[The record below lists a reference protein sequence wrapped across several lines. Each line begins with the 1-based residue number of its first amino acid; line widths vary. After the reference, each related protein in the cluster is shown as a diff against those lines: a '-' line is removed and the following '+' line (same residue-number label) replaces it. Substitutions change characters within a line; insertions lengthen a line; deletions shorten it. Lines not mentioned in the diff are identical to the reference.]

1 MNSRCQGLEAPGK
14 DNRTWGSAEDRRRPV
29 AVFVG
34 GRSEAAMIE
43 TMFGAL
49 FNLVSSPHIMGLML
63 IAVVFGLLVG
73 VTPGIGGKLSIA
85 MAIPF
90 VYGMDMVAGAVF
102 LLTMHAVNG
111 TSGQISSIMFGIPG
125 DGDDAATTLDGYP
138 LAKQGQAA
146 RALGASITAS
156 GVGGIIGAV
165 VFAIMIP
172 ILEPVILMFSPAEFF
187 LIALLGISFIA
198 FLSSGNRIVKGLIV
212 GFYGLMLSTVGM
224 DPITGTPR
232 YSGDF
237 LFLWDGV
244 SLVTA
249 VLAMFAVPEM
259 ISLSTKGGSISAV
272 PMDSGFSYRQ
282 LLSGVMEVPRHWWLV
297 VRTSVIGAII
307 GMIPGLGGSTAAWL
321 CYGHA
326 VQSSKHPERFGKG
339 AIEGVIAP
347 ETASNGKEGGSLL
360 PTLFFGIPG
369 SSGMAVLLGAFLILG
384 IQPGAL
390 MVTQHLDL
398 VWTLI
403 WALVVGNLIAV
414 GMLLVICRW
423 VAVLTFVNGRMLV
436 PFILVFVSLGCF
448 VSDFQWQNLIVLVVF
463 SFIGYGFLR
472 ADWPRAPFVI
482 GLVLGGKA
490 EASLN
495 QALQLW
501 GFSFF
506 LRPLSLVLIAMIVAL
521 MGYAFYRNFRPAARR
536 SNVEVSP

>member
-1 MNSRCQGLEAPGK
+1 
-14 DNRTWGSAEDRRRPV
+14 
-29 AVFVG
+29 
-34 GRSEAAMIE
+34 MIE

-49 FNLVSSPHIMGLML
+49 FGMLSSPHIMGLML
-63 IAVVFGLLVG
+63 LAVVFGLLVG
-73 VTPGIGGKLSIA
+73 VSPGIGGKLSIA

-90 VYGMDMVAGAVF
+90 VYGMDMIAGAVF

-138 LAKQGQAA
+138 LAKKGQAA

-165 VFAIMIP
+165 VFALMIP
-172 ILEPVILMFSPAEFF
+172 VLEPVVLQFSPAEFF

-198 FLSSGNRIVKGLIV
+198 FLSSGDKIVKGLIV
-212 GFYGLMLSTVGM
+212 GFYGLMLSTIGM
-224 DPITGTPR
+224 DPQTGTPR
-232 YSGDF
+232 YAGDM

-249 VLAMFAVPEM
+249 VLALFAVPEM
-259 ISLSTKGGSISAV
+259 IALGSQGGSISKV
-272 PMDSGFSYRQ
+272 PMADNNFSYRQ
-282 LLSGVMEVPRHWWLV
+282 LISGVLEVPRHWWLV
-297 VRTSVIGAII
+297 IRTSIIGAVI
-307 GMIPGLGGSTAAWL
+307 GMIPGLGGSAAAWL

-326 VQSSKHPERFGKG
+326 VQSSKHPEKFGKG

-347 ETASNGKEGGSLL
+347 ETASNAKEGGSLL
-360 PTLFFGIPG
+360 PTLFFGVPG

-384 IQPGAL
+384 IQPGAF
-390 MVTQHLDL
+390 MMTEHLDV

-414 GMLLVICRW
+414 SILLLVCRW
-423 VAVLTFVNGRMLV
+423 VAVLTFIDGRMLV
-436 PFILVFVSLGCF
+436 PFILLFVAIGCF
-448 VSDFQWQNLIVLVVF
+448 VSEFQWQNLVVLVLF
-463 SFIGYGFLR
+463 SAIGYGFLR
-472 ADWPRAPFVI
+472 AGWPRAPFVI

-490 EASLN
+490 EESLH

-506 LRPLSLVLIAMIVAL
+506 LRPISLVLIAMIAAL
-521 MGYAFYRNFRPAARR
+521 MGYAFYRNLRPRR
-536 SNVEVSP
+536 GHVQIQG

>member
-1 MNSRCQGLEAPGK
+1 
-14 DNRTWGSAEDRRRPV
+14 
-29 AVFVG
+29 
-34 GRSEAAMIE
+34 
-43 TMFGAL
+43 
-49 FNLVSSPHIMGLML
+49 
-63 IAVVFGLLVG
+63 
-73 VTPGIGGKLSIA
+73 
-85 MAIPF
+85 
-90 VYGMDMVAGAVF
+90 
-102 LLTMHAVNG
+102 
-111 TSGQISSIMFGIPG
+111 MFGIPG

-156 GVGGIIGAV
+156 GVGGIIGAI
-165 VFAIMIP
+165 VFSIMIP

-198 FLSSGNRIVKGLIV
+198 FLSSGSRIVKGLIV
-212 GFYGLMLSTVGM
+212 GFYGLMLSTIGM

-232 YSGDF
+232 YAGDL

-259 ISLSTKGGSISAV
+259 IALATKGGSISAV
-272 PMDSGFSYRQ
+272 PMDSGFSYKQ
-282 LLSGVMEVPRHWWLV
+282 LLSGVMEVPRNWWLV
-297 VRTSVIGAII
+297 IRTSVIGAVV

-347 ETASNGKEGGSLL
+347 ETASNAKEGGSLL

-384 IQPGAL
+384 IQPGAF
-390 MVTQHLDL
+390 MVTKHLDL

-403 WALVVGNLIAV
+403 WALVVGNLLAV
-414 GMLLVICRW
+414 SMLLVICRW

-448 VSDFQWQNLIVLVVF
+448 VSDFQWQNLIVLVLF

-490 EASLN
+490 EASLH

-521 MGYAFYRNFRPAARR
+521 MGYAFYRNFGSAKRR
-536 SNVEVSP
+536 HSVEASL